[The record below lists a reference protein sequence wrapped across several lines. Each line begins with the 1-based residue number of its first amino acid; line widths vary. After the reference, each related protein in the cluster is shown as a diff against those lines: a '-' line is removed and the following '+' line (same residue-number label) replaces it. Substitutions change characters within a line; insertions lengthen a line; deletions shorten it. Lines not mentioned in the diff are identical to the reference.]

1 MKLNYFFSIVFI
13 LILFS
18 CNHEEDT
25 IKGKKIESRGGVVLT
40 FDDDYV
46 DDWNKANNILAK
58 YNWKATF
65 FVTHFDKL
73 KPQEIQE
80 LKNLQNKG
88 NEIAAHGLNHQ
99 HTVLFVK
106 ENGTDAFVKQEIN
119 PMLTLMKNDG
129 FNVTNFSY
137 PYGNRT
143 EETDKLLFQHFNFLR
158 GTTYGSEA
166 PNLQNCYYNKSKL
179 IYGLGL
185 DNSYPHFSVP
195 YFLALLQYA
204 KEQNRIVIFYAH
216 KTVPKASKN
225 YETEFSTLTEICK
238 FVKNNN
244 MKFYTVSDLDKI
256 K

>member
-46 DDWNKANNILAK
+46 DDWNKANSVLAK

-106 ENGTDAFVKQEIN
+106 ENGVDAFVKQEIN
-119 PMLTLMKNDG
+119 PMLSLMKNDG

-195 YFLALLQYA
+195 YFLSLLQYA
-204 KEQNRIVIFYAH
+204 KEQNKIVIFYAH

-244 MKFYTVSDLDKI
+244 MRFYTVSDLDKI

>member
-1 MKLNYFFSIVFI
+1 
-13 LILFS
+13 
-18 CNHEEDT
+18 
-25 IKGKKIESRGGVVLT
+25 
-40 FDDDYV
+40 
-46 DDWNKANNILAK
+46 
-58 YNWKATF
+58 
-65 FVTHFDKL
+65 
-73 KPQEIQE
+73 
-80 LKNLQNKG
+80 
-88 NEIAAHGLNHQ
+88 
-99 HTVLFVK
+99 
-106 ENGTDAFVKQEIN
+106 
-119 PMLTLMKNDG
+119 MLTLMKNDG

-143 EETDKLLFQHFNFLR
+143 EETDKLLFSHFNFLR

-204 KEQNRIVIFYAH
+204 KEQNKIVIFYAH

>member
-25 IKGKKIESRGGVVLT
+25 IKGKKIEFRGGVVLT

-46 DDWNKANNILAK
+46 DDWNKANSILAQ

-106 ENGTDAFVKQEIN
+106 ENGADSFIKQEIN

-204 KEQNRIVIFYAH
+204 KEQNKIVIFYAH